1 MNFSG
6 RARRRAAVDI
16 NMTPLIDIV
25 FILLIFFLMTSTFIR
40 DSGFKVELPSA
51 SAENADDIFDAL
63 VVQITSRGEIVI
75 QGKTT
80 DADGLAT
87 ELTQLKESLEA
98 KSQTPTLMVQ
108 ADEDAPH
115 GVVVQVLDTAQV
127 VGLTDLAIGTYA
139 SP

>member
-25 FILLIFFLMTSTFIR
+25 FILLIFFLMTSTFIQ
-40 DSGFKVELPSA
+40 DSGFKVDLPSA
-51 SAENADDIFDAL
+51 SAENADEIFDAL
-63 VVQITSRGEIVI
+63 VVQITSRGEIVL
-75 QGKTT
+75 QGTTT
-80 DADGLAT
+80 DAAGLAT
-87 ELTQLKESLEA
+87 ELTRLKEKLSAES
-98 KSQTPTLMVQ
+98 KNPTVMVQ

-115 GVVVQVLDTAQV
+115 GVVVQVLDTARL

>member
-1 MNFSG
+1 
-6 RARRRAAVDI
+6 
-16 NMTPLIDIV
+16 
-25 FILLIFFLMTSTFIR
+25 MTSTFIQ
-40 DSGFKVELPSA
+40 DSGFKVDLPSA
-51 SAENADDIFDAL
+51 SAENADEIFDAL

-75 QGKTT
+75 QGTTT

-87 ELTQLKESLEA
+87 ELTKLKETLEA

-115 GVVVQVLDTAQV
+115 GVVVKVLDTARV

>member
-25 FILLIFFLMTSTFIR
+25 FILLIFFLMTSTFIQ
-40 DSGFKVELPSA
+40 DSGFKVDLPSA
-51 SAENADDIFDAL
+51 SAENADEILDAL
-63 VVQITSRGEIVI
+63 TVQITSRGEIVL
-75 QGKTT
+75 QGTTT
-80 DADGLAT
+80 DADGLAG
-87 ELTQLKESLEA
+87 ELTKLKAQLESENRA
-98 KSQTPTLMVQ
+98 ATLMVQ
-108 ADEDAPH
+108 ADQDAPH
-115 GVVVQVLDTAQV
+115 GVVVEVLDTARA

>member
-25 FILLIFFLMTSTFIR
+25 FILLIFFLMTSTFIQ
-40 DSGFKVELPSA
+40 DSGFKVDLPSA
-51 SAENADDIFDAL
+51 SAENADEIFDAL
-63 VVQITSRGEIVI
+63 TVQITSRGEIVL
-75 QGKTT
+75 QGTTT
-80 DADGLAT
+80 DSDGLAG
-87 ELTQLKESLEA
+87 ELTKLKAQLESENRA
-98 KSQTPTLMVQ
+98 ATLMVQ
-108 ADEDAPH
+108 ADQDAPH
-115 GVVVQVLDTAQV
+115 GVVVEVLDTARA